1 MQYEELTDMAVDVDW
16 MKPFLHWLVM
26 AVQTLWLEENIS
38 ILLLLLFMTG
48 VTTILR
54 YDVVMGGEMVATDV
68 RDCSNQTTIAGSR
81 TRETQKYLLYENC
94 VEEVL
99 TSVIEIITLPI
110 MATVRPEMMV
120 LYHGE
125 SVNSCLDWVVRLVIQ
140 SGGGHVMVT
149 ISWVG
154 HVMVILSDAGD
165 VMVTQPGVS
174 CLGT

>member
-1 MQYEELTDMAVDVDW
+1 
-16 MKPFLHWLVM
+16 
-26 AVQTLWLEENIS
+26 
-38 ILLLLLFMTG
+38 
-48 VTTILR
+48 
-54 YDVVMGGEMVATDV
+54 MGGEIVATDV

-99 TSVIEIITLPI
+99 TIVIEIITLPI

-120 LYHGE
+120 LYHAE
-125 SVNSCLDWVVRLVIQ
+125 SVNSCLDWVVRLVIQSGGGHVMVTQFGGGHVMVTQ

-165 VMVTQPGVS
+165 VMVTQPGAS